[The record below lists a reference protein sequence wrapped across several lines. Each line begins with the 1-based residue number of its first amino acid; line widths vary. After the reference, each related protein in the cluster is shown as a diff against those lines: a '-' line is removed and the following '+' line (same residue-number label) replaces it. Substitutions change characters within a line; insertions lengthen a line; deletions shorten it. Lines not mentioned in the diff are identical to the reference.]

1 MSGVKRNEVLTGLF
15 VVLGIGAVVAGA
27 LWLSGGR
34 WSGQGTVIT
43 AAFRSVGQLKTG
55 NPVTYRGVPVG
66 TVEAVRFTDT
76 GPVAVDMRLRPDV
89 PLPEDP
95 VALLQ
100 ASSLFG
106 DWQAALY
113 PAAERPDLAAD
124 TARLPE
130 GMIPGRSLAEFSA
143 LSEHTSEIARNL
155 RGLTERLELAVN
167 DSTAE
172 QVAGSIRNVNL
183 ATEELLGLL
192 RDQRAALDR
201 VSTDVSEAGTT
212 IQDASVA
219 LQTTLARLDSA
230 TAGGRLDRIFADA
243 ETTSANLR
251 EVSAEWRAAGEQ
263 LHETLARADSTLAA
277 ANDAIERINRGE
289 GTLGLLAS
297 DTVLYEN
304 TAATIGELRALLTD
318 LKQNPGKYFHF
329 SVF

>member
-1 MSGVKRNEVLTGLF
+1 MSRRNEVLTGLF
-15 VVLGIGAVVAGA
+15 VLLGIAAVVAGG
-27 LWLSGGR
+27 LWMSGGQ
-34 WSGQGTVIT
+34 WSGKGTLLT
-43 AAFRSVGQLKTG
+43 ASFRSVGQLKTG

-66 TVEAVRFTDT
+66 TVEAVRFTEH
-76 GPVAVDMRLRPDV
+76 GNVAVDMRLRPDA
-89 PLPEDP
+89 PIPDAP

-113 PAAERPDLAAD
+113 PASERPDLAAD
-124 TARLPE
+124 TVGLGPDE
-130 GMIPGRSLAEFSA
+130 IPGRSLSEFSE
-143 LSEHTSEIARNL
+143 LSEHTSEIAANL

-167 DSTAE
+167 DSSAE
-172 QVAGSIRNVNL
+172 QVAGAIRNVNL

-201 VSTDVSEAGTT
+201 VAGDVSEAGRT

-219 LQTTLARLDSA
+219 LQGTLARLDSA
-230 TAGGRLDRIFADA
+230 TAGGRLERIFEDA
-243 ETTSANLR
+243 ETTSRNLS
-251 EVSAEWRAAGEQ
+251 EVSAEWRTAGEQ
-263 LHETLARADSTLAA
+263 LGQTLARADSTLAGAGA
-277 ANDAIERINRGE
+277 ALERINRGE

-304 TAATIGELRALLTD
+304 TAATIGELRALLED
-318 LKQNPGKYFHF
+318 LKRNPGKYFHF

>member
-1 MSGVKRNEVLTGLF
+1 MKQRNEVLTGLF
-15 VVLGIGAVVAGA
+15 VVLGIGVVVASG

-43 AAFRSVGQLKTG
+43 AAFQSVGQLKTG

-76 GPVAVDMRLRPDV
+76 GPVAVEMRLRPDV

-113 PAAERPDLAAD
+113 PAAERPDLVAD

-167 DSTAE
+167 DSTAA

-192 RDQRAALDR
+192 RDQRSALDQ
-201 VSTDVSEAGTT
+201 VSTDVSEAGAT
-212 IQDASVA
+212 IEDASVA
-219 LQTTLARLDSA
+219 LQTSLARLDSA
-230 TAGGRLDRIFADA
+230 TADGRLDRIFADA
-243 ETTSANLR
+243 ETTTANLR
-251 EVSAEWRAAGEQ
+251 EVSAEWRSAGEQ
-263 LHETLARADSTLAA
+263 LHETLARADSTLEQ
-277 ANDAIERINRGE
+277 ANTALDRINRGE

>member
-1 MSGVKRNEVLTGLF
+1 MSRHNEVLTGLF
-15 VVLGIGAVVAGA
+15 VLLGIAAIVAGG
-27 LWLSGGR
+27 LWMSGGQ
-34 WSGQGTVIT
+34 WSGQGTVLT
-43 AAFRSVGQLKTG
+43 AHFRSVGQLKTG
-55 NPVTYRGVPVG
+55 NPVTYRGVPIG
-66 TVEAVRFTDT
+66 TVDAVRFTDHGT
-76 GPVAVDMRLRPDV
+76 VAVDMRLQPEA
-89 PLPEDP
+89 PIPEDP

-124 TARLPE
+124 TAGLQPGE
-130 GMIPGRSLAEFSA
+130 IPGRSLSEFSE
-143 LSEHTSEIARNL
+143 LSEHTSEIAANL

-167 DSTAE
+167 DSSAA
-172 QVAGSIRNVNL
+172 QVAGAIRNVNL

-192 RDQRAALDR
+192 RDQRAAFDR
-201 VSTDVSEAGTT
+201 VAEDVSEAGAT

-219 LQTTLARLDSA
+219 LQGTLARLDSA

-243 ETTSANLR
+243 ETTSQNLS
-251 EVSAEWRAAGEQ
+251 EVSAEWRTAGEQ
-263 LHETLARADSTLAA
+263 LNRTLARADSTLAVANA
-277 ANDAIERINRGE
+277 AIDRINRGE

-304 TAATIGELRALLTD
+304 TAATIGELRALLED
-318 LKQNPGKYFHF
+318 LKRNPGKYFHF

>member
-1 MSGVKRNEVLTGLF
+1 MKQRNEVLTGLF
-15 VVLGIGAVVAGA
+15 VVLGVAAVVAAA

-34 WSGQGTVIT
+34 WSGQGTVVT
-43 AAFRSVGQLKTG
+43 AAFPSVGQLKTG

-66 TVEAVRFTDT
+66 TVEAVRFTDE

-113 PAAERPDLAAD
+113 PAAERPELAAD
-124 TARLPE
+124 TARLPD

-143 LSEHTSEIARNL
+143 LSEHTSEIAGNL

-192 RDQRAALDR
+192 RDQRTALDR
-201 VSTDVSEAGTT
+201 VSNDVTEAGNT
-212 IQDASVA
+212 IQDASAA

-230 TAGGRLDRIFADA
+230 TADGRLDRMFADA
-243 ETTSANLR
+243 ETTTANLR
-251 EVSAEWRAAGEQ
+251 EVSAEWRSAGER
-263 LHETLARADSTLAA
+263 LNETLARADSTLAV
-277 ANDAIERINRGE
+277 ANTAIERINRGE

-304 TAATIGELRALLTD
+304 TAATIGELRALLED